1 MSTTQRVFNC
11 HDHFWTTT
19 QEVLHPWLWNH
30 FWSSFS
36 MLLNLPLTASNGYF
50 FTAWLIKNQ
59 GEFIQE
65 FSKSIKRTSSLK
77 KFLHARVPHDHG
89 LLLASCSLEESNIFT
104 NHGCMFGWCYPFF
117 IRPGVSTTAHAN
129 TIPHEVSW
137 TNLLL
142 GSTNSDTLDS
152 WKPEPSKAPS
162 TWTHGISGKTKT
174 PNLHSFP
181 LLQTSFI
188 RKFDP

>member
-19 QEVLHPWLWNH
+19 QEVLHPWLWNY

-65 FSKSIKRTSSLK
+65 FSKSIKRASSLK
-77 KFLHARVPHDHG
+77 KFPHAYSAPLPWV
-89 LLLASCSLEESNIFT
+89 ASCFLVESNIFT

-142 GSTNSDTLDS
+142 GANSDTPNS
-152 WKPEPSKAPS
+152 WKSEPSKEPS
-162 TWTHGISGKTKT
+162 AW
-174 PNLHSFP
+174 NF
-181 LLQTSFI
+181 
-188 RKFDP
+188 REN